1 VTLRAWGL
9 LLFWAGPAIVAAGSG
24 LTVWRLRAHLARKDA
39 PRPAIRRM
47 QLLVLAVVA
56 APWLVAAVIGWTRP
70 GTLTLPDEQL
80 VLALAV
86 TANLDLVLW
95 IVATIV
101 VTVALARR
109 PNA

>member
-9 LLFWAGPAIVAAGSG
+9 LLFWAGPAVVVGGSA
-24 LTVWRLRAHLARKDA
+24 LTVWRLRTHLARKDA

-47 QLLVLAVVA
+47 QLLVLALVA
-56 APWLVAAVIGWTRP
+56 APWLVAAVVGWAMP
-70 GTLTLPDEQL
+70 GALTLPDEQL

-101 VTVALARR
+101 VTTALART
-109 PNA
+109 PTA

>member
-1 VTLRAWGL
+1 MSLREWGL
-9 LLFWAGPAIVAAGSG
+9 LLFWVGPAVVVGGSA

-56 APWLVAAVIGWTRP
+56 APWLIAAGVGWTRP

-101 VTVALARR
+101 VTAALARR
-109 PNA
+109 PTA